1 MSKTQAKNNRLTMGI
16 AAYPPEVE
24 SGQSGEGIDMLGIGV
39 RTEFFCHTLV
49 ARKNFINTNCRT
61 FSG

>member
-1 MSKTQAKNNRLTMGI
+1 MGI

-39 RTEFFCHTLV
+39 RTELFCHTLV
-49 ARKNFINTNCRT
+49 ARKDFINTNCRT
-61 FSG
+61 LSG